1 MTDLQLPISPE
12 PNAETLPYWAA
23 ANEDRLLL
31 KRCLGTGKTFYP
43 PRTISPF
50 TGLAETDWIEASGA
64 GTVYSFSTLVRQGAA
79 LCIAYITLEEG
90 PIILSNLVDC
100 DPDSVYIGQPV
111 RVTFVVSVSG
121 QKIPMFMPDTQE
133 SSSTQ

>member
-1 MTDLQLPISPE
+1 MTDLQLPPSPE
-12 PNAETLPYWAA
+12 PNAETLPYWTA
-23 ANEDRLLL
+23 ANEGRLLL

-64 GTVYSFSTLVRQGAA
+64 GTVYSFSTLVRQSIPQ
-79 LCIAYITLEEG
+79 CIAYIRLEEG
-90 PIILSNLVDC
+90 PIILSNLIDC

-111 RVTFVVSVSG
+111 RVTFVASASG
-121 QKIPMFMPDTQE
+121 QQIPMFTPNAKAVISAE
-133 SSSTQ
+133 